1 MQQHTGAAVI
11 GGRGQGNPVGQVGA
25 GGVELAAIEHQLAV
39 GAALHAGLEGELV
52 LAADFRQGVAETL
65 AGEHIGDHPRA
76 HVLRVTRGQQAAQH
90 HVVDL
95 QQLADAA
102 VGH

>member
-1 MQQHTGAAVI
+1 MQQDTNAAVLA
-11 GGRGQGNPVGQVGA
+11 GGGQRNPLGEIRA